1 MNQYVINGVPQLG
14 NNFNARVDSDVKILA
29 EIMQRIGLKS
39 ENNITS
45 ARRLWKSQTTNNERR
60 TCRPILI
67 AANNAHFMDR
77 CIARSNHLK
86 YFCVPACVNRFF
98 SSLDMEIKQ
107 KILAKR
113 FEMINVENKEK
124 KNFQLNNYSDFI
136 EVKLTTQN

>member
-14 NNFNARVDSDVKILA
+14 NTFNARVDSDVKILA

-98 SSLDMEIKQ
+98 FELGHGNQTENSCQKIRDDKCGKQGEEKFPIKQ
-107 KILAKR
+107 L
-113 FEMINVENKEK
+113 
-124 KNFQLNNYSDFI
+124 Q
-136 EVKLTTQN
+136 